1 MHPNAQADRAKT
13 ARASAIAAEAPSL
26 NGGTPAQYLRLLG
39 ERVRD
44 ARARHGMTRK
54 MLAHDCG
61 VSERY
66 LAQLESGRG
75 NLSIVLLRRVA
86 AAIDV
91 PLAELVS
98 EELPPV
104 EYAFVAERLRRL
116 TSAELTEAAAILAK
130 RFGDQAAREERIALI
145 GLRGAG
151 KSTLGMMLAKRLR
164 WKFVELSREIERE
177 AGVSVNEIFD
187 LWGQAAYRRYER
199 RAFERVVRT
208 RSRVVIA
215 TGGGLVSELPTF
227 ERLLDN
233 CYTIWLQ
240 ASPNDYWERVL
251 RQGDYRVSADVGT
264 TQAMA
269 DMRRILSQREALYS
283 KADARLQTSGKN
295 TAQSLR
301 ELLMLV
307 RKARPRPN
315 AARVTSVRRPVSHAK
330 SGLT

>member
-1 MHPNAQADRAKT
+1 
-13 ARASAIAAEAPSL
+13 
-26 NGGTPAQYLRLLG
+26 
-39 ERVRD
+39 
-44 ARARHGMTRK
+44 MTRRI
-54 MLAHDCG
+54 LAHDCG

-104 EYAFVAERLRRL
+104 EYALVAERLRRL
-116 TSAELTEAAAILAK
+116 KPAELTEAATILAK
-130 RFGDQAAREERIALI
+130 RFGDNAARTDRIALI

-151 KSTLGMMLAKRLR
+151 KSTLGALLAKRLG
-164 WKFVELSREIERE
+164 WQFVELSREIERE

-199 RAFERVVRT
+199 RALERVMRT

-227 ERLLDN
+227 ERLLEA
-233 CYTIWLQ
+233 CYTIWLH
-240 ASPNDYWERVL
+240 ASPRDYWERVL
-251 RQGDYRVSADVGT
+251 RQGDYRVSDGVGVR
-264 TQAMA
+264 QAMA
-269 DMRRILSQREALYS
+269 DMRRILAQREALYS
-283 KADARLQTSGKN
+283 KADVRLDTSGKT
-295 TAQSLR
+295 TARSLR
-301 ELLMLV
+301 ELVALV
-307 RKARPRPN
+307 RKARPRSRG
-315 AARVTSVRRPVSHAK
+315 ASRQLSRPALHAK
-330 SGLT
+330 

>member
-26 NGGTPAQYLRLLG
+26 NGGTPAQYLKLLG

-44 ARARHGMTRK
+44 ARARHGMTRR

-91 PLAELVS
+91 PLAELLS

-164 WKFVELSREIERE
+164 WEFVELSREIERE

-215 TGGGLVSELPTF
+215 TGGGLVSELSTF
-227 ERLLDN
+227 ERLLEA

-240 ASPNDYWERVL
+240 ASPHDYWERVL
-251 RQGDYRVSADVGT
+251 RQGDYRVSDGIGVK
-264 TQAMA
+264 QAMA
-269 DMRRILSQREALYS
+269 DMRRILAQREALYS
-283 KADARLQTSGKN
+283 
-295 TAQSLR
+295 
-301 ELLMLV
+301 
-307 RKARPRPN
+307 
-315 AARVTSVRRPVSHAK
+315 
-330 SGLT
+330 

>member
-1 MHPNAQADRAKT
+1 MHPNAQADRTKF
-13 ARASAIAAEAPSL
+13 ARASAPLVETSSSDGAAPV
-26 NGGTPAQYLRLLG
+26 QYLRMLG

-44 ARARHGMTRK
+44 VRVRHGMTRK

-91 PLAELVS
+91 SLAELVS
-98 EELPPV
+98 EELPQP
-104 EYAFVAERLRRL
+104 EYGLIAERLRRL

-130 RFGDQAAREERIALI
+130 RFGDKTAREERIALI

-164 WKFVELSREIERE
+164 WDFVELSREIERE

-187 LWGQAAYRRYER
+187 LWGQAAYRRHER
-199 RAFERVVRT
+199 RALERVVRT

-215 TGGGLVSELPTF
+215 TGGGLVSELTTF
-227 ERLLDN
+227 ELLLDN

-264 TQAMA
+264 KQAMA

-283 KADARLQTSGKN
+283 KADARLQTSGKT
-295 TAQSLR
+295 TAKSLR
-301 ELLMLV
+301 ELLVLA
-307 RKARPRPN
+307 RKARPKPV
-315 AARVTSVRRPVSHAK
+315 AARVASTKGPVS
-330 SGLT
+330 LTK